1 MATSLFMGGV
11 FNIADPVLG
20 IALYMWSW
28 LALIILIGVAWA
40 IMYYRGWKPLAPLH
54 GLYYALKNGSSVAFI
69 FDALLIGELLAER
82 DAKCIFNYAEDE
94 YEIEIPEV
102 PAFLKP
108 IVVWFYLKT
117 FYYPTKY
124 LKNISYLE
132 AIVFKIGKVNKD
144 VEIARLLEGGI
155 WERSA
160 AVVCAGVPVDIVVDC
175 DNWTIRTSKQHKAVS
190 KAAREWNELHP
201 EDQVHSYQKFQV
213 YLESG
218 KMTCPEGI
226 TISRIVPWQRI
237 DAAFPLDLDKN
248 EWAGKIRQM
257 AKDQEGADS
266 ANLNKFAIWILVLGV
281 IFAFVLLLFR
291 FITIVVF

>member
-1 MATSLFMGGV
+1 MATSLFMGGI
-11 FNIADPVLG
+11 FNIADPILG
-20 IALYMWSW
+20 IPLYMWSW
-28 LALIILIGVAWA
+28 LALLILIGIAWA

-69 FDALLIGELLAER
+69 FDALLIGELVAER
-82 DAKCIFNYAEDE
+82 DAKCIFNYADDA

-102 PAFLKP
+102 PAL
-108 IVVWFYLKT
+108 IRSVIVWFYLKT

-124 LKNISYLE
+124 LKNISPLE

-160 AVVCAGVPVDIVVDC
+160 AVVCAGVPVDIVVDT
-175 DNWTIRTSKQHKAVS
+175 DNWTIKTSRQHKIVS
-190 KAAREWNELHP
+190 KTAREWNEINP
-201 EDQVHSYQKFQV
+201 DDQIHSYQKFGN
-213 YLESG
+213 YIMDG
-218 KMTCPEGI
+218 KMPCPEGI
-226 TISRIVPWQRI
+226 TISKIVPWQRI

-257 AKDQEGADS
+257 AKDQETAD
-266 ANLNKFAIWILVLGV
+266 AAGLNKFAIWVLIIGV
-281 IFAFVLLLFR
+281 LFAFVMLLFR